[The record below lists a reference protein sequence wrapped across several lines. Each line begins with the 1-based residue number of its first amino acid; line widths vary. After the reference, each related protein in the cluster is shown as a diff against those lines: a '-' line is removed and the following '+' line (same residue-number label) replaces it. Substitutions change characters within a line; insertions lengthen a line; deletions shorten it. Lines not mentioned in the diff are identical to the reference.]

1 MPNEP
6 QNTRKASMW
15 LAGKIGG
22 GFSSVAI
29 LGFVGASV
37 WNQFF
42 ELKDQVSSLQSR
54 IAVQELATESV
65 KLDLAEVKSKHDSE
79 KKALWTDLARKNR
92 EISELKSEAK
102 LLQFIVTRTA
112 ASEWFGETIDQSE
125 TLSLSGPEEGQQG
138 QGQGGALMSPE
149 FEPLLA
155 VPVIEEVPVPVPVQ
169 VDVEEYR
176 KDKMSQV
183 PLSQQEIQE
192 RERIEHERSR
202 INQQIQQQSQE
213 QRR

>member
-22 GFSSVAI
+22 GFSSVAV

-42 ELKDQVSSLQSR
+42 ELKEQVASLQER
-54 IAVQELATESV
+54 VVVEELATETAKLNLSEV
-65 KLDLAEVKSKHDSE
+65 KLDLDEAQAKHDSE
-79 KKALWTDLARKNR
+79 KKALWTDLARKNQK
-92 EISELKSEAK
+92 ISDLESEAK

-112 ASEWFGETIDQSE
+112 ASEWFEKTEDQSD
-125 TLSLSGPEEGQQG
+125 TLSLG
-138 QGQGGALMSPE
+138 QGQGEAVE

-155 VPVIEEVPVPVPVQ
+155 VPEIVGTPEP
-169 VDVEEYR
+169 VDVAEYR
-176 KDKMSQV
+176 EGRIAEV
-183 PLSQQEIQE
+183 PLSQQELQE
-192 RERIEHERSR
+192 RQRIKMARE
-202 INQQIQQQSQE
+202 QIQQQQ
-213 QRR
+213 QQQQQKN